1 MGCVVKPLL
10 LHNLCPSLSQGARD
24 LAGTP
29 TLAEIV
35 QGTLEE
41 AKAKEKQQEEEEEE
55 ETESGESKRG
65 LKRKLDSQECS
76 EVHQG
81 EGSKK
86 ENGQSP
92 KELGKL
98 NKAKNV
104 GFSFWLN
111 IMYLQVTL

>member
-1 MGCVVKPLL
+1 M
-10 LHNLCPSLSQGARD
+10 
-24 LAGTP
+24 
-29 TLAEIV
+29 AEIV

-41 AKAKEKQQEEEEEE
+41 AKTKEKQQEEEEE

-76 EVHQG
+76 EDHQG

-104 GFSFWLN
+104 SFSFWLN
-111 IMYLQVTL
+111 IMDLQVTV